1 MNRFQFRFWPTA
13 IMLIMMA
20 MLIGLGTW
28 QLQRRVWKT
37 DLLATIAQ
45 RMNGDA
51 VALPTAIDDP
61 SGWTF
66 RHVTVSGHF
75 DQSYALWLYGRTHD
89 GKVGVHLLVPLIRD
103 TGDTILVDRG
113 FVPFG
118 HGSELVPFVEPS
130 TSGTVD
136 GIVRTPEPGGM
147 FMPANQPDKN
157 QWYAVDIAQM
167 SKAVGMTLA
176 PVYIAARPVSVQ
188 NGGADGWP
196 VATGGTEGTGIRN
209 EHLNYAIFWYSM
221 ALVLA
226 LIYVMSSRSRPIASK
241 TE

>member
-1 MNRFQFRFWPTA
+1 
-13 IMLIMMA
+13 MLTMMA
-20 MLIGLGTW
+20 MVIGLGTW

-45 RMNGDA
+45 RMNGEA
-51 VALPTAIDDP
+51 VALPATIDNLPD
-61 SGWTF
+61 WTF

-75 DQSYALWLYGRTHD
+75 DQSYALWLYGRTYD

-113 FVPFG
+113 FVPFD
-118 HGSELVPFVEPS
+118 HASELVPFAEPPAS
-130 TSGTVD
+130 NTVD
-136 GIVRTPEPGGM
+136 GIVRAPEPGGI
-147 FMPANQPDKN
+147 FMPDNQPEKN
-157 QWYAVDIAQM
+157 IWYAVDIAAM

-176 PVYIAARPVSVQ
+176 PVYIAARPAGSS
-188 NGGADGWP
+188 GWP

-221 ALVLA
+221 ALVLGV
-226 LIYVMSSRSRPIASK
+226 IYVMSSRSRPIASK
-241 TE
+241 TA